1 MQVHLYADLIRTL
14 RDELPK
20 RESVTR
26 RRSLLRYFAR
36 ASEVEIKKILQI
48 KKYLT
53 EKTRDLQDAQEFLIL
68 LIAINIWRL
77 HGALKASEQVRSK
90 AQKAAIKAQDG
101 RKKSCRDKILSVI
114 DEIHALKVGGESW
127 IGIRTHLKKHHRTM
141 FFGEPLHRDT
151 LRKVYYSVYRNEI
164 GPESGQKSAE
174 KGNFADDPP
183 KIEEWA
189 DVI

>member
-26 RRSLLRYFAR
+26 RRSLLRYFAG

-77 HGALKASEQVRSK
+77 HGSLKASEQVRAK

-114 DEIHALKVGGESW
+114 DEIHALKIGGESW
-127 IGIRTHLKKHHRTM
+127 IGIRTHLKKNHRTM

-151 LRKVYYSVYRNEI
+151 LRKVYYSVYHD
-164 GPESGQKSAE
+164 QKTAE
-174 KGNFADDPP
+174 KGNFEDETPNFENFSGRAAS
-183 KIEEWA
+183 ISGRM
-189 DVI
+189 

>member
-26 RRSLLRYFAR
+26 RRSLLRYFAG

-77 HGALKASEQVRSK
+77 HGALKASEQVRSR

-114 DEIHALKVGGESW
+114 DEIHALKLGGESW

-151 LRKVYYSVYRNEI
+151 LRKVYIRCTATRSARKAAKKAQKRAILTSEPRKSRNRRT
-164 GPESGQKSAE
+164 
-174 KGNFADDPP
+174 
-183 KIEEWA
+183 
-189 DVI
+189 

>member
-26 RRSLLRYFAR
+26 RRSLLRYFAG

-77 HGALKASEQVRSK
+77 HGALKASEQVRSR
-90 AQKAAIKAQDG
+90 AQKAAMKEHDR
-101 RKKSCRDKILSVI
+101 RKKTCREKILSVI
-114 DEIHALKVGGESW
+114 DEIHAMKEGGESW
-127 IGIRTHLKKHHRTM
+127 TMIRTHLKKNHRTM

-151 LRKVYYSVYRNEI
+151 LRKVYYAAY
-164 GPESGQKSAE
+164 PAESGQKTAE
-174 KGNFADDPP
+174 KGFLGDTPRREYAQF
-183 KIEEWA
+183 
-189 DVI
+189 

>member
-26 RRSLLRYFAR
+26 RRSLLRYFAG

-77 HGALKASEQVRSK
+77 HGALKASEQVRSR

-101 RKKSCRDKILSVI
+101 RRKSCRDKILSVI
-114 DEIHALKVGGESW
+114 DEIHALKLGGESW
-127 IGIRTHLKKHHRTM
+127 IGIRAHLKKHHRTM

-164 GPESGQKSAE
+164 GPESSRKSAE
-174 KGNFADDPP
+174 KGFLADEPP
-183 KIEEWA
+183 KIEESA